1 MKKRVFKLKTFARW
15 AKKLLNDEQLCAAA
29 KEIMKGQYEANL
41 GIGLCKKR
49 IAMSGQGK
57 SGSIRT
63 LVAIESSVAIF
74 FIAGRQ
80 KSDTGHDFSDAN
92 VAQALLLGQALQAA
106 NSKKLDQL
114 VIDGTLLEMCHDC

>member
-41 GIGLCKKR
+41 GRGLCKKR

-80 KSDTGHDFSDAN
+80 KSDAGHDFSDAN
-92 VAQALLLGQALQAA
+92 VAQAQLLGQALQAA
-106 NSKKLDQL
+106 SSQKLDQL
-114 VIDGTLLEMCHDC
+114 VIDGTLLEICHDC

>member
-29 KEIMKGQYEANL
+29 KEIIKGQYEANL
-41 GIGLCKKR
+41 GRGLCKKR

-63 LVAIESSVAIF
+63 LVAIESSMAIF
-74 FIAGRQ
+74 YIAGRQ
-80 KSDTGHDFSDAN
+80 KSDAGTDFNDAN
-92 VAQALLLGQALQAA
+92 IAQAQLLGQALQAS
-106 NSKKLDQL
+106 NSQKLDQL
-114 VIDGTLLEMCHDC
+114 VENGALLEICHDC